1 MNDAIQELVA
11 LMREIDRRNEERMWQ
26 FSRKMDVTGYWMT
39 VLTVLIAL
47 LLTASL
53 LDPSYLCR

>member
-1 MNDAIQELVA
+1 MNYAIQELVA

>member
-1 MNDAIQELVA
+1 MNDAIQELLA

-47 LLTASL
+47 LLTASF
-53 LDPSYLCR
+53 LDPSYL

>member
-1 MNDAIQELVA
+1 
-11 LMREIDRRNEERMWQ
+11 MREIDRRNEERMWQ

-47 LLTASL
+47 LLTASF
-53 LDPSYLCR
+53 LDPSYL